1 MEPTRIMI
9 VDDHAILRMGLSSLL
24 GTKKDLLVV
33 GDAASGETAIRK
45 ALRLQPDVVLMDLMM
60 PGMDGVET
68 TRRLL
73 DALPKTRILILTTF
87 GTADGISRALEA
99 GACGAIMK
107 NIPFDALV
115 TAIRKTA
122 AGERVVSEEI
132 SRILDVDPPIPPL
145 SPRQREILGS
155 IVRGL
160 SNADI
165 AVQLGISRDV
175 VKEHA
180 KTLFGKIGAANRVEA
195 VAIALRKHLLD
206 G

>member
-115 TAIRKTA
+115 TAIRKAA